1 MFYHS
6 FEKIAN
12 MLESTTELVY
22 AMGVPFVHTIHH
34 ANVISGIEVVE
45 EGQRPNHDVCFL
57 DDDDEDDEDVILLP
71 LVMVFLITPDIDMMI
86 MAAMVVAVVVVEMLV
101 ATMVVVVVPAVASD
115 GSAQHLSG
123 AAIAKPRRSEEE
135 RCDTTNRPPTMATA
149 TPLPSATDNNFDI

>member
-1 MFYHS
+1 MFYYS
-6 FEKIAN
+6 FEKITN
-12 MLESTTELVY
+12 TLESTTKLVY

-34 ANVISGIEVVE
+34 ANVFGIEVVE

-57 DDDDEDDEDVILLP
+57 DDDDDYDEDLILLP
-71 LVMVFLITPDIDMMI
+71 LVMVLLVTPDIDMVV
-86 MAAMVVAVVVVEMLV
+86 MAAMAVAVVVVEMLV
-101 ATMVVVVVPAVASD
+101 AMMVVAVVPAVPSD
-115 GSAQHLSG
+115 GPAQYLSG